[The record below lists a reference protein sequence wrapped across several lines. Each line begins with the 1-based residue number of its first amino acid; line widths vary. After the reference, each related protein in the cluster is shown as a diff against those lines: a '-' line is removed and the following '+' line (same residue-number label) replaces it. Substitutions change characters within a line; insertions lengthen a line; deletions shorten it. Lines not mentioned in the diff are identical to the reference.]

1 MHAYTFPG
9 QRKWSIILGEIEA
22 GRSVELAGR
31 GNGVYTRFDN
41 YADESVI
48 SMMKRMP
55 VTFALRMA
63 VDVDPKY
70 LRRRQS
76 IIAQNR

>member
-1 MHAYTFPG
+1 MHAYTFIG
-9 QRKWSIILGEIEA
+9 QRKWLIILGEIEA

-31 GNGVYTRFDN
+31 ENGVYAQFNACVDK
-41 YADESVI
+41 SVI
-48 SMMKRMP
+48 SIMKRMP
-55 VTFALRMA
+55 VTFALRME

-76 IIAQNR
+76 IIGQEQ